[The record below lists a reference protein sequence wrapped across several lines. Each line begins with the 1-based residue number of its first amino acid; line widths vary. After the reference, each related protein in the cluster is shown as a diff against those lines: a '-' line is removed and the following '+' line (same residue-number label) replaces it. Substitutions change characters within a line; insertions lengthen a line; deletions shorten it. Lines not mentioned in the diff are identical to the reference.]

1 MAVVCAASQVAIQ
14 PGVGFVFRLMT
25 GHVRSLLD
33 AALASAGVRTY
44 VWEPPEQGAATVH
57 PDDRDAFREALQRS
71 NSEFRH
77 EYRLTTG
84 EYVKN
89 HGFFSGNALAGV
101 TVDVSE
107 RKRIADRFELA
118 ARASQ
123 AMVYDWDMIT
133 NETFRSDAVRE
144 VTGYS
149 PDETRRSDWWIA
161 DIHPDDVERART
173 RFAQAVESGTDR
185 YESEYRVRHR
195 EGSWRYLW
203 DRGFIVRDAS
213 GRAIRAIGSTIDVTA
228 RRLAEEAQRQAR
240 AEAERANKAKDDFLT
255 TLSHELRT
263 PMTSILGWTS
273 MLSYGMV
280 SEEMM
285 PLALSSIQESA
296 QTQANLIEDL
306 LDISRVATGKLR
318 IEMQPVN
325 LVSVIAS
332 AVESFRLNAATRHI
346 DLHLS
351 IDAPD
356 ILILGDEERVRQ
368 VITNLL
374 SNSFKFTPHG
384 GRIEVVLSARENIAT
399 VVVSDSGIGIASDFL
414 PHVFDRFSQQQQDQT
429 RTHAGL
435 GIGLAIVR
443 QLVELH
449 GGAVKAESDGD
460 GKGATFTV
468 TFPRAGVSARAHSDV
483 SIRRAPR
490 LDGVHVLLVE
500 DEPKARG
507 FMQAVLT
514 ASGAAV
520 RAAASVAEALD
531 GNDEPAIVVSDIAM
545 PDEDGL
551 SLIAK
556 LRVRDASAGR
566 RTPALAVTA
575 LGFDEDRRRILSAG
589 FDQYLSKPFD
599 PLVLLETVAQMVGRT

>member
-1 MAVVCAASQVAIQ
+1 
-14 PGVGFVFRLMT
+14 MT
-25 GHVRSLLD
+25 TDVRALLD
-33 AALASAGVRTY
+33 AALESAGVRTY
-44 VWEPPEQGAATVH
+44 VWDPAERGIETVH
-57 PDDRDAFREALQRS
+57 ADDREAFREALR
-71 NSEFRH
+71 NATGEFCH
-77 EYRLTTG
+77 EYRLATG
-84 EYVKN
+84 EFVKN
-89 HGFFSGNALAGV
+89 RGFFSGHTLIGV
-101 TVDVSE
+101 TVDVTVRKQSE
-107 RKRIADRFELA
+107 ERFQLA

-133 NETFRSDAVRE
+133 DETFRSDAVLE

-149 PDETRRSDWWIA
+149 AEETRRSDWWID
-161 DIHPDDVERART
+161 DIHPDDTERARS
-173 RFAQAVESGTDR
+173 RFRQAVESGADH
-185 YESEYRVRHR
+185 YENEYRVRHR
-195 EGSWRYLW
+195 DGSWRYLW
-203 DRGFIVRDAS
+203 DRGFIVRDGN
-213 GRAIRAIGSTIDVTA
+213 GRAIRAVGSTMDVTA
-228 RRLAEEAQRQAR
+228 RHLAEQAQRQAR

-280 SEEMM
+280 SEDMM

-296 QTQANLIEDL
+296 QAQANLIEDL
-306 LDISRVATGKLR
+306 LDISRVAAGKLR

-332 AVESFRLNAATRHI
+332 AAESFRLTAATRNL
-346 DLHLS
+346 DLRIS
-351 IDAPD
+351 IDASD

-368 VITNLL
+368 IVANLL
-374 SNSFKFTPHG
+374 SNSFKFTPQG
-384 GRIEVVLSARENIAT
+384 GRIEVVLTAGKTTASVT
-399 VVVSDSGIGIASDFL
+399 VRDNGIGIAPDFL
-414 PHVFDRFSQQQQDQT
+414 PHVFDRFSQQNGSET

-449 GGAVKAESDGD
+449 GGSVKADSAGQ
-460 GKGATFTV
+460 GKGATFTIS
-468 TFPRAGVSARAHSDV
+468 FPRSGAATRPHSDV
-483 SIRRAPR
+483 SGRRAPR

-500 DEPKARG
+500 DEPKARR
-507 FMQAVLT
+507 FMEAVL
-514 ASGAAV
+514 ASSGAQV
-520 RAAASVAEALD
+520 RAASSVTEAL
-531 GNDEPAIVVSDIAM
+531 GVRDETAILVSDIAM

-556 LRVRDASAGR
+556 LRVRDASIGR

-599 PLVLLETVAQMVGRT
+599 PLVLLETIAGMVGR